1 MAINKTLEIDLKETN
16 QLSKSFTIHLLMKLQ
31 SCKNVRKI
39 NQYGILDKSGA
50 QKGVLEQA

>member
-1 MAINKTLEIDLKETN
+1 MAINKTLEIDLNETN

-39 NQYGILDKSGA
+39 NQCGILDKSGA